1 MYGARCL
8 TLTAALVLLLA
19 DVTAAQEFSYLTHA
33 DICSEFTLGDD
44 YLLVD
49 DVTVSP
55 PQVTFSQA
63 AYDAVDGDDTS
74 IQGRRGVALSPVG
87 TVCRCAVSSRY
98 RMSLCCLW

>member
-8 TLTAALVLLLA
+8 TLTSALVLLLLA

-49 DVTVSP
+49 DVPANP

-74 IQGRRGVALSPVG
+74 IQGRHAVVLSLVGVS
-87 TVCRCAVSSRY
+87 
-98 RMSLCCLW
+98 CCLYMYV